1 METRQIESASE
12 TIDDDVNKTEEHAV
26 HAFSGI
32 SLALL
37 ADDDDDT
44 SHQRWVYSVVDRM
57 LSKVSLMEDEDDIP
71 TILHHMGCSEEFLH
85 LIGARKN
92 GYGEHCTLA
101 EIFEN
106 VVQIAIS
113 CTIDDIPKDERGFP
127 HYCSAVPTNSWT
139 SLPTEQSYL
148 ETTSDE
154 TRRPIS
160 VYLCDPPSSFAD
172 DQQNYLFHGTTWE
185 SAMNIVVNGI
195 DRTQGRTYTDFGPQ
209 CFYLSPSFEMA
220 LDWAKMKG
228 ALQAAIVVYSDEW
241 MEQFGAKVTFD
252 EPDDRWKSTVFFFRR
267 TNASNRRSHI
277 DAHRDFGIMQGP
289 LCSNVRRIDTLSDFH
304 GVTCIKDGT
313 NVPKQVAIRLDE
325 VARVA
330 DNNVVGIIFL
340 PANSTSMPITG
351 RISSEIKAV

>member
-1 METRQIESASE
+1 METKQIESASE
-12 TIDDDVNKTEEHAV
+12 TIDDNANKTVEHAV

-37 ADDDDDT
+37 ADDNDS

-57 LSKVSLMEDEDDIP
+57 LSKASLMEDEDDIP
-71 TILHHMGCSEEFLH
+71 TILHHMGCRQDFLH

-127 HYCSAVPTNSWT
+127 LYCSALPTNSWT
-139 SLPTEQSYL
+139 SLATEQLYQ

-154 TRRPIS
+154 TSRRIS
-160 VYLCDPPSSFAD
+160 VYLCDLPSSFAEV
-172 DQQNYLFHGTTWE
+172 QRNYLFHGTTWE
-185 SAMNIVVNGI
+185 SAMNIVMNGI
-195 DRTQGRTYTDFGPQ
+195 DRTQGRANTDFGPK
-209 CFYLSPSFEMA
+209 CFYLSPSFKMA
-220 LDWAKMKG
+220 FDWAKMKG
-228 ALQAAIVVYSDEW
+228 ALQAAIVVYSDDW
-241 MEQFGAKVTFD
+241 MEQFESKMTFD
-252 EPDDRWKSTVFFFRR
+252 DPANELWKSNVFFFRH
-267 TNASNRRSHI
+267 TNASNRRFHV

-289 LCSNVRRIDTLSDFH
+289 LCRNVRQIDTLSDFH
-304 GVTCIKDGT
+304 GVRCINDGT
-313 NVPKQVAIRLDE
+313 IVPKQVAIRLDE

-340 PANSTSMPITG
+340 PANSTTMHIIG
-351 RISSEIKAV
+351 RIHSESKAV